1 VSCIQK
7 YSNRLSQYEL
17 ERWNASVLFDVLQNV
32 VPLYDQRR
40 IQPTKDDTWRDLCVQ
55 AHEHFERSFAYR

>member
-1 VSCIQK
+1 MLPELFG
-7 YSNRLSQYEL
+7 RPLQYEL

-55 AHEHFERSFAYR
+55 AYGHFERSFAYR